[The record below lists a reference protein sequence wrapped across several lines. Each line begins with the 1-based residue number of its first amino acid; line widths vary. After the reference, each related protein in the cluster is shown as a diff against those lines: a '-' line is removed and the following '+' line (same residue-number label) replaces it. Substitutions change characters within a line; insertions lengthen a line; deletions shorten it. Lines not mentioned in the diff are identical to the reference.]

1 MDQRNDHVLQRHGE
15 TLKQLALQASR
26 EGAVMKELSQKMQKD
41 SQVMRVLTSV
51 AFIYLPPSLVAVC
64 RPSLFRPSPHP
75 ISPLEQPIAHAVF
88 LIWVI
93 DISSIYL

>member
-1 MDQRNDHVLQRHGE
+1 MMDQRNDHVLQHHGQ
-15 TLKQLALQASR
+15 TLKQLALQGSR
-26 EGAVMKELSQKMQKD
+26 ESAVIKELSQKMQKD

-64 RPSLFRPSPHP
+64 GRPLFHPSPDP
-75 ISPLEQPIAHAVF
+75 ISPLEQPIAHTVF

-93 DISSIYL
+93 DIFSI